1 MVGKLRAIST
11 AGLSSGAV
19 VRALPPA
26 RLQAVYFGT
35 PSFALAREL
44 RTGKTMD
51 LAESKPS
58 ISDTDESVEVQHT
71 RATFRFGSTTARR
84 NHVEST
90 EKKTLAGEIRALVL
104 GDRLVN
110 AAELAAE
117 PRDDSRPFNNTA
129 EPAMEACDDDIA
141 AAGATAIADI
151 EKLIEELL
159 IARNYLQA
167 EGERVRQVTGRY
179 AHLTKTASASARI
192 ISESLG
198 KWHNPKPERP
208 MRLSDA
214 AVHLSPAPSLSP
226 VDDGEMQHNEPNDPS
241 AMTD

>member
-19 VRALPPA
+19 VRALPPT

-51 LAESKPS
+51 LTESKPS

-104 GDRLVN
+104 GGRLVN

-117 PRDDSRPFNNTA
+117 PRDDSSR
-129 EPAMEACDDDIA
+129 
-141 AAGATAIADI
+141 
-151 EKLIEELL
+151 
-159 IARNYLQA
+159 
-167 EGERVRQVTGRY
+167 
-179 AHLTKTASASARI
+179 S
-192 ISESLG
+192 
-198 KWHNPKPERP
+198 
-208 MRLSDA
+208 RL
-214 AVHLSPAPSLSP
+214 P
-226 VDDGEMQHNEPNDPS
+226 
-241 AMTD
+241 TIRR

>member
-1 MVGKLRAIST
+1 MSPGTRGVAHGWET
-11 AGLSSGAV
+11 AGNLDGRLIERRGGS
-19 VRALPPA
+19 RLPPT

-90 EKKTLAGEIRALVL
+90 EKRTLAGEIRALVL

-110 AAELAAE
+110 AAELAVK

-159 IARNYLQA
+159 VARNYLQA
-167 EGERVRQVTGRY
+167 EGERVRQVTRRY

-198 KWHNPKPERP
+198 KWHNPEPERP
-208 MRLSDA
+208 MR
-214 AVHLSPAPSLSP
+214 LSPAPSLSP
-226 VDDGEMQHNEPNDPS
+226 VDDGEPEPKES
-241 AMTD
+241 MSQG

>member
-19 VRALPPA
+19 VRALPPT

-71 RATFRFGSTTARR
+71 RATFRFGSTARR

-110 AAELAAE
+110 AAERAAE
-117 PRDDSRPFNNTA
+117 PLDDSRPFNNTA

-159 IARNYLQA
+159 VARDYLQS

-198 KWHNPKPERP
+198 KWHNPEPERP

-226 VDDGEMQHNEPNDPS
+226 VDDGEMQHTEPNDPS